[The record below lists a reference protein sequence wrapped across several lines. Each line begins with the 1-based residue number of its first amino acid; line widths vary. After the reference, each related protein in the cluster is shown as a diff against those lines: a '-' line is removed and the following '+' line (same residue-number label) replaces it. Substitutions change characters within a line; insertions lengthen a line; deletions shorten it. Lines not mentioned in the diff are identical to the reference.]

1 MKKLEKPIRKLG
13 FTERSLNILV
23 RLGVVRA
30 APAGAALSKADMDF
44 LMKLSRVWK
53 DPEWIRESLRQVRS
67 KARREKIVRE
77 LELTK
82 PERYVMSR
90 YLNAC
95 ERLPLEKVAAE
106 LARFYKLPEKTAG
119 EIVRKMRSRAYMA
132 KHRQKTTR
140 KD

>member
-1 MKKLEKPIRKLG
+1 MKKQDKFIRRLG

-23 RLGVVRA
+23 RLGAVRA
-30 APAGAALSKADMDF
+30 APAGAALTKADMDF

-53 DPEWIRESLRQVRS
+53 DAEWIRESLRQVGS

-82 PERYVMSR
+82 PERYVMNR
-90 YLNAC
+90 YMNAG

-106 LARFYKLPEKTAG
+106 LARFYKLPEKAARET
-119 EIVRKMRSRAYMA
+119 VRKMRSRAYMA
-132 KHRQKTTR
+132 KHRQKTAK